1 MHMLTGLHKE
11 VMGALE
17 ILRDGL
23 VKHGLEPNRCAK
35 AIEKIGK
42 PIGGGMPALASAR
55 VSAYKN
61 LGIPTPEL
69 EKGLIPAPT
78 AEGFKMDKN
87 GWRALL
93 NNAPIPAKS
102 HTIESVSSAISKG
115 NAQAF
120 VFKDYCWTMG
130 DNKIAVRRIN
140 DPMTP
145 IKGIPDGELGDTI
158 DAARKVGVPI
168 PPFVETVALNVYGL
182 APLLAP
188 FTAHVGI
195 GSLAVQAVDENG
207 NRVNKSVPEVLNEL
221 AGLDILGELRAGK
234 IPDKSVPIPKSALW
248 KNAKLTEP
256 RGEWD
261 NFFSHTDNEVAS
273 AMLTLHPE
281 YEVRV
286 LDNQIWLADPQN
298 GIGMSAKDLSNRW
311 NKCELKLNIN
321 GRITLAGTIDRENG
335 RQLADT
341 DIEFDSGERYDLPD
355 R

>member
-78 AEGFKMDKN
+78 AEGFKMDKD

-93 NNAPIPAKS
+93 NNTPIPAKS

-115 NAQAF
+115 NTQAF

-145 IKGIPDGELGDTI
+145 IK
-158 DAARKVGVPI
+158 
-168 PPFVETVALNVYGL
+168 
-182 APLLAP
+182 
-188 FTAHVGI
+188 
-195 GSLAVQAVDENG
+195 
-207 NRVNKSVPEVLNEL
+207 
-221 AGLDILGELRAGK
+221 
-234 IPDKSVPIPKSALW
+234 
-248 KNAKLTEP
+248 
-256 RGEWD
+256 
-261 NFFSHTDNEVAS
+261 
-273 AMLTLHPE
+273 
-281 YEVRV
+281 
-286 LDNQIWLADPQN
+286 
-298 GIGMSAKDLSNRW
+298 
-311 NKCELKLNIN
+311 
-321 GRITLAGTIDRENG
+321 
-335 RQLADT
+335 
-341 DIEFDSGERYDLPD
+341 
-355 R
+355 